1 MSTWA
6 FIPGASGTELMDT
19 EWVLVSA
26 RSLWDFIHFSP
37 SAQISTQL
45 TQPFRELASR
55 RPFAASPSAV
65 SIPVDGSGAPVHPVT
80 TSATM
85 VAQVIRNAAGF
96 QGLLMSDDASQFGP
110 RIARANTA
118 AA

>member
-6 FIPGASGTELMDT
+6 FIPGASGTELT
-19 EWVLVSA
+19 SNERVLVSA
-26 RSLWDFIHFSP
+26 GWLWDFIPFSP
-37 SAQISTQL
+37 SVQISTQVAL
-45 TQPFRELASR
+45 QFRELASL
-55 RPFAASPSAV
+55 RPVAADRIDL
-65 SIPVDGSGAPVHPVT
+65 SIPVDGAGAPVHPVT